1 MRGRLPE
8 SEGES
13 RPSRAAAAV
22 VVGFLSL
29 FLVPNTYWGL
39 GGTWGLEWILG
50 SDVSLPLALVW
61 AQEVA
66 IVVGIVIV
74 LGRAGIW
81 RPPLPGWVYSMG
93 IWSMATVFSAVG
105 LYNLFGDNTDQARFV
120 FAPIAIVMG
129 VLCVVVAVAGRRQD
143 E

>member
-29 FLVPNTYWGL
+29 FLVPNTYWGS
-39 GGTWGLEWILG
+39 GTRGLEWILG
-50 SDVSLPLALVW
+50 SDVSPPLALVW

-66 IVVGIVIV
+66 IVVGIVIT
-74 LGRAGIW
+74 LGRTCSTTTPTRLG
-81 RPPLPGWVYSMG
+81 S
-93 IWSMATVFSAVG
+93 SS
-105 LYNLFGDNTDQARFV
+105 
-120 FAPIAIVMG
+120 
-129 VLCVVVAVAGRRQD
+129 RRSPS
-143 E
+143 

>member
-13 RPSRAAAAV
+13 RSSRAAAAL

-50 SDVSLPLALVW
+50 SDVSLPLGLVW

-105 LYNLFGDNTDQARFV
+105 LYNLVGDNTDQARFV

-129 VLCVVVAVAGRRQD
+129 ALCVVVAVAGRRQD